1 MFHAATTPPRIAT
14 LIMLAGLSVLSLN
27 MFLPSLSNMTV
38 TFQADYAVVSLAIAG
53 YLAMTAVLQL
63 IIGPLSDRFGRRP
76 VLLTGLLIFSLASL
90 GCVLAT
96 NIWIFLA
103 FRLAQGVIISGW
115 VISMAIIR
123 DTSEPREAASLI
135 GYVTMAMA
143 IAPMLGPMVGG
154 VFDELF
160 GWRSSFVFYAVAGTV
175 MLVICWADVGETN
188 TSPSETL
195 ASQIQSYPELFSS
208 RRFWGYAVCMAFSTG
223 SFYAFLAGVPLVA
236 ETIFKLSP
244 SSLGFYMGTIT
255 SGFMVGSFLSG
266 RYSKRFA
273 LTTMVLA
280 GRVVA
285 CTGLIVGLAFLF
297 AGLVHV
303 ATLFGAVIL
312 VGLGNGLTTPGCS
325 AGVLSVRP
333 KLAGSASGLA
343 GALTVG
349 GGGALSSIT
358 SLMLTKGNAAITLLA
373 MMLFCSAMGLL
384 ATLYVMH
391 VDRRERQAG

>member
-1 MFHAATTPPRIAT
+1 MFQAATSPPRITT

-27 MFLPSLSNMTV
+27 MFLPSLSTMAGA
-38 TFQADYAVVSLAIAG
+38 FEADYAVVSLAIGG
-53 YLAMTAVLQL
+53 YLAMTAILQL
-63 IIGPLSDRFGRRP
+63 IIGPLSDRYGRRP
-76 VLLTGLLIFSLASL
+76 VLLAGLLIFAAASL
-90 GCVLAT
+90 GCVLST
-96 NIWIFLA
+96 NFWVFLG

-123 DTSEPREAASLI
+123 DTSEPQEAASLI

-154 VFDELF
+154 MFDEFL
-160 GWRSSFVFYAVAGTV
+160 GWRSNFIFYAASGA
-175 MLVICWADVGETN
+175 LLLAICWADAGETN

-195 ASQIQSYPELFSS
+195 GSQIRTYPELFTS
-208 RRFWGYAVCMAFSTG
+208 RRFWGYTLCMAFSTG
-223 SFYAFLAGVPLVA
+223 SFYSFLAGVPLVA
-236 ETIFKLSP
+236 GALFNLST

-255 SGFMVGSFLSG
+255 AGFMTGSFLSG

-273 LTTMVLA
+273 LTTMILS
-280 GRVVA
+280 GRIVA
-285 CTGLIVGLAFLF
+285 CTGLIVGLVLLSM
-297 AGLVHV
+297 GIVHV

-349 GGGALSSIT
+349 GGAALSSVT
-358 SLMLTKGNAAITLLA
+358 TALLTEGNAAFMLLG
-373 MMLFCSAMGLL
+373 MMLFSSAMGLL

-391 VDRRERQAG
+391 VNRQEGALS

>member
-1 MFHAATTPPRIAT
+1 MFKAATSPPRTTT

-27 MFLPSLSNMTV
+27 MFLPSLSSMAA
-38 TFQADYAVVSLAIAG
+38 TFKADYAVVSLAIGG
-53 YLAMTAVLQL
+53 YLAMTAILQL

-76 VLLTGLLIFSLASL
+76 VLLAGLLVFAAASL

-96 NIWIFLA
+96 NVWVFLA

-123 DTSEPREAASLI
+123 DTSEPQEAASLI

-143 IAPMLGPMVGG
+143 IAPMLGPMIGG
-154 VFDELF
+154 LLDELL
-160 GWRSSFVFYAVAGTV
+160 GWRSNFIFYAAAG
-175 MLVICWADVGETN
+175 VILLTLCWADAGETN

-195 ASQIQSYPELFSS
+195 EKQLRTYPELFSS
-208 RRFWGYAVCMAFSTG
+208 RRFWGYTVCMAFSTG

-236 ETIFKLSP
+236 DAIFNLSP

-255 SGFMVGSFLSG
+255 AGFMTGSFLSG

-273 LTTMVLA
+273 LTTMVLS
-280 GRVVA
+280 GRIVA
-285 CTGLIVGLAFLF
+285 CTGLVAGLAFLSL
-297 AGLVHV
+297 GIVHV
-303 ATLFGAVIL
+303 TTLFAPVIL
-312 VGLGNGLTTPGCS
+312 VGVGNGLTTPGCS
-325 AGVLSVRP
+325 AGILSVRP

-349 GGGALSSIT
+349 GGATLSSIT
-358 SLMLTKGNAAITLLA
+358 AALLTEGNAAFMLLG
-373 MMLFCSAMGLL
+373 MMLFCSVMGLL
-384 ATLYVMH
+384 ATLYVMS
-391 VDRRERQAG
+391 VDRREGHTG